1 MRDHKPGWGNQIHK
15 IEEIKMRLIQHE
27 KRVRVTLILLVVLN
41 AILLALVVSH
51 LWEHP
56 WMQDSIQGVVP

>member
-1 MRDHKPGWGNQIHK
+1 MRDHKPGWGNQVHK
-15 IEEIKMRLIQHE
+15 IEEIKMRLVQHE

-56 WMQDSIQGVVP
+56 WMQDSIQEVVP